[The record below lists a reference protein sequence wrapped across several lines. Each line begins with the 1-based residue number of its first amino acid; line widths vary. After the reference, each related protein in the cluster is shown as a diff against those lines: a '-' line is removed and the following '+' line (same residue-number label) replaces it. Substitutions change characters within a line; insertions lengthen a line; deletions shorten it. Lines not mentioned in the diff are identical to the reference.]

1 MELTRNGTVDP
12 NTGVERV
19 YGGDCDLIHVADG
32 RRADAGRYVAKV
44 LDAQMR
50 KHAEDRTEEQKAEQ
64 LLCPGCYMVV
74 GFNMLTEL
82 ARQNGQPLR
91 ELAASMENAF
101 RQLREGGP
109 DAIEEILVLLDPED
123 DVKEAA

>member
-1 MELTRNGTVDP
+1 MRQTLTRNGTD
-12 NTGVERV
+12 GRV

-32 RRADAGRYVAKV
+32 KRAAAGRHIAKV
-44 LDAQMR
+44 VDGLMR
-50 KHAEDRTEEQKAEQ
+50 ANAENRTDEQKASQ

-82 ARQNGQPLR
+82 ARQNGQPLT

-101 RQLREGGP
+101 RQLREGGA

-123 DVKEAA
+123 A

>member
-1 MELTRNGTVDP
+1 MSRTLTRNGTD
-12 NTGVERV
+12 GRI
-19 YGGDCDLIHVADG
+19 YGGDCDLIHVKDG
-32 RRADAGRYVAKV
+32 KRAAAGKAVAKV
-44 LDAQMR
+44 MDELMR
-50 KHAEDRTEEQKAEQ
+50 KNAENRTEQEKAEQ

-82 ARQNGQPLR
+82 ARQNGQPLA

-101 RQLREGGP
+101 RQLREGGE
-109 DAIEEILVLLDPED
+109 DSIEEILVLLDPED